1 MKQERIAELEAAIA
15 ADYNNIAGMVVLKNG
30 ETVYES
36 YFGGCAKESR
46 FHVFSVTK
54 SIVSILFGIALDK
67 GYLDSINRKVLEF
80 YPEYT
85 VKRGKKTI

>member
-15 ADYNNIAGMVVLKNG
+15 ADYNNITGMVVLKNG
-30 ETVYES
+30 ETVYEN
-36 YFGGCAKESR
+36 YFGVCTKESR

-67 GYLDSINRKVLEF
+67 GYLEHCQY
-80 YPEYT
+80 YPIPEDGIQNIQT
-85 VKRGKKTI
+85 QGHQ